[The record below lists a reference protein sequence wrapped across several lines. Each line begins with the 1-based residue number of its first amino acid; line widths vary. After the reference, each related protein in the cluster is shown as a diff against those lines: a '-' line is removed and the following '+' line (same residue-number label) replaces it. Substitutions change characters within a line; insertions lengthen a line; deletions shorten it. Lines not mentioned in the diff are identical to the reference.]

1 MTPFRFQTSNIKLG
15 VPAPGSFFIS
25 FESWF
30 RHPRMITYLTPLSN
44 ESLFEFLAFDTK
56 LAEMAK
62 LASKNFTTAK
72 KVTSSRSRPNDHWIK
87 SLVLNHLS

>member
-30 RHPRMITYLTPLSN
+30 RHPRMITYLTPLSDQ
-44 ESLFEFLAFDTK
+44 SLFEFFAFNTK
-56 LAEMAK
+56 LAEMAM
-62 LASKNFTTAK
+62 LASKVYQPQK
-72 KVTSSRSRPNDHWIK
+72 KVTSSRA
-87 SLVLNHLS
+87 